1 MNLELYLARGVQ
13 SDGSRLNGGVGFS
26 RISFQG
32 MLIAVRVVRG
42 FGLLGALQV
51 KGSSEGFLYLPE
63 ATRVLAWQRF
73 GHVNAK
79 RSREPKFS
87 CLAPSLSYGSP
98 HLSPLLPTP
107 PYLMIE
113 NELR

>member
-1 MNLELYLARGVQ
+1 MNLELYLARGIQ
-13 SDGSRLNGGVGFS
+13 SDGSRLDGGVGFS

-32 MLIAVRVVRG
+32 MLIAVRVVRA

-73 GHVNAK
+73 GHVN
-79 RSREPKFS
+79 
-87 CLAPSLSYGSP
+87 PSLVASP
-98 HLSPLLPTP
+98 PPSPTAPLISLPSPPLHSSPLLSPS
-107 PYLMIE
+107 
-113 NELR
+113 